1 MRRLALAA
9 IFATASLAA
18 AAAAEKSGA
27 GVEVVRGPYLVADA
41 KTGEVIQ
48 EFDALRPWY
57 PASTSKLVTMY
68 VTFEAIRDGEIS
80 LDTEIGYSRN
90 AADQP
95 PSKMGFRPGSTLTLD
110 DALKIM
116 MVKSANDIAVAV
128 AEAVGGSVEGFAAR
142 MNAAAAK
149 LGMTRSH
156 FVNPH
161 GLPDPGQVS
170 TARDMALV
178 AQALLRE
185 FPERRR
191 YFSIHAI
198 EYGGKVMR
206 NFNRLIDRF
215 PGATGMKTGFICS
228 SGYNLVASAERD
240 GRSLIAVVF
249 GAYGGKMR
257 NEEAAALLDSA
268 FSTPQRAEP
277 ETTLLSL
284 KSGEAYTE
292 PLDMRPQVCGPERAE
307 TLAALSGGEDSDED
321 AAPTSHLTAPM
332 DFGPPIKVTAYIPA
346 QYGEPGF
353 VARLPRP
360 RPGPQGGPPEVLPAF
375 APVHENASA
384 TAPAEAIGTAVGD
397 PAPLQEVAP
406 Q

>member
-1 MRRLALAA
+1 M
-9 IFATASLAA
+9 LAA
-18 AAAAEKSGA
+18 ADAAEKSGA
-27 GVEVVRGPYLVADA
+27 GVEVVQGPYLLADA
-41 KTGEVIQ
+41 QTGEVIQ

-80 LDTEIGYSRN
+80 LDTEIAYSRN
-90 AADQP
+90 AAAQP
-95 PSKMGFRPGSTLTLD
+95 PSKMGFRPGSTLALD
-110 DALKIM
+110 DALKMM

-142 MNAAAAK
+142 MNAAAAE

-185 FPERRR
+185 FPERRL
-191 YFSIHAI
+191 YFRIPAI

-206 NFNRLIDRF
+206 NFNRLVDRF

-257 NEEAAALLDSA
+257 NEAAAALLDSG
-268 FSTPQRAEP
+268 FGTPRRAEP

-284 KSGEAYTE
+284 RSGEAYTE
-292 PLDMRPQVCGPERAE
+292 PPDMRPQVCGSQRAE
-307 TLAALSGGEDSDED
+307 ALAALTDGEDSGDD
-321 AAPTSHLTAPM
+321 AAPTSHLIAPM
-332 DFGPPIKVTAYIPA
+332 DLGPPVKVTANIPA
-346 QYGEPGF
+346 EYGEPGF

-360 RPGPQGGPPEVLPAF
+360 RPGSEAGPPEVLPAF
-375 APVHENASA
+375 APVHDNTRAS
-384 TAPAEAIGTAVGD
+384 APAEAIGTAVGN
-397 PAPLQEVAP
+397 PAPLEQVAP
-406 Q
+406 E